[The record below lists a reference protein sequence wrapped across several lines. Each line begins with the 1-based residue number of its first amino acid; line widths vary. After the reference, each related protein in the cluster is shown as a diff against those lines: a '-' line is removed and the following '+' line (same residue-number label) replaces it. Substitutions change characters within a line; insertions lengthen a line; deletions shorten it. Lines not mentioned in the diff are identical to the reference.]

1 MEQEERQEDL
11 LHTNSWEKKIMS
23 GVLFV
28 GTLSQFPPQH
38 TQQDKV
44 DDDNDAPT
52 NRWYTDIHRFAAIRL
67 FAMQLFP
74 DSAVTVV
81 KTYYEQQQQ
90 S

>member
-52 NRWYTDIHRFAAIRL
+52 NR
-67 FAMQLFP
+67 
-74 DSAVTVV
+74 
-81 KTYYEQQQQ
+81 
-90 S
+90 